1 MDEKE
6 IIPLIYTFLK
16 GMKTYRKAY
25 EEMEKYFNSKGKES
39 IDPELEELI
48 KTYRK
53 FRKFLSIAENFL

>member
-16 GMKTYRKAY
+16 GMETYRKVY
-25 EEMEKYFNSKGKES
+25 KEMEKYFNSKGKES
-39 IDPELEELI
+39 IDPELEDLI

>member
-16 GMKTYRKAY
+16 GMETYRKVCK
-25 EEMEKYFNSKGKES
+25 EMEKYFNSKGKES
-39 IDPELEELI
+39 IDPELEDLI